1 MTGKTVSFSI
11 ISGNFSHR
19 TSSCLWNKNG
29 RRCQSLKGRNSH
41 LGLPIFANC
50 KEAQRLIG
58 VDATVIYVPPPGAAA
73 AIMEAVEAEIGL
85 IVCIT
90 EGIPSL
96 DMIRVKQAMKT

>member
-1 MTGKTVSFSI
+1 MVGGVNPSKAGT
-11 ISGNFSHR
+11 
-19 TSSCLWNKNG
+19 L
-29 RRCQSLKGRNSH
+29 H